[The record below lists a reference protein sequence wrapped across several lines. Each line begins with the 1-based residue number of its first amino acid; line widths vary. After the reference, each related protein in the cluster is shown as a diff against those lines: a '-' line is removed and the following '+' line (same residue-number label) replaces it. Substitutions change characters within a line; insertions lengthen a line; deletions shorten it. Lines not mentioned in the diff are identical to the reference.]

1 MLRPMMLIGSF
12 VIGLA
17 LFSYLLVPGLRSS
30 GLGVLVVAA
39 GLVIGGYAILSDM
52 RRLWQEV
59 KEKTLEGLAEKTA
72 EPPEDQ
78 EKPEQ

>member
-30 GLGVLVVAA
+30 SLGILVVVV

-59 KEKTLEGLAEKTA
+59 KEKSLQGLADKTV

-78 EKPEQ
+78 EKSEQ